1 MVGCVMA
8 GGVLVLRGLLLGGL
22 VLRGFLLR
30 GRVLGSLVLGGL
42 LLRGLFLGSFLLGS
56 LFLGSS
62 LLGGCGTA
70 VADDRQNRAD
80 LDGLV
85 LGDGLLLERARNGR
99 RDLGVDLVG
108 GDLEQGLVDGD
119 LVADLLEPAGDG
131 SLGDGR
137 SEEHTS
143 ELKSLMRNSYAV

>member
-30 GRVLGSLVLGGL
+30 GRVLGSLFLGGL

-85 LGDGLLLERARNGR
+85 LGDGLLLERARHGR
-99 RDLGVDLVG
+99 PDRGVALFG
-108 GDLEQGLVDGD
+108 GDREQRPVDGAT
-119 LVADLLEPAGDG
+119 VPPLLEPAG
-131 SLGDGR
+131 
-137 SEEHTS
+137 
-143 ELKSLMRNSYAV
+143 